1 MQSKQTQQ
9 ILSLIDKKQMKD
21 KIFIDTN
28 ILLYAYSTE
37 RNKQEIAQSIIN
49 TNNNIYIS
57 KQVINETIN
66 ILIKKFKL
74 NIKDIINV
82 VKELEKEFIIL
93 DFDIQT
99 QLNALKL
106 KQNYNLQFYDAL
118 IVSTALENSCTIL
131 YSEDMQDKLVI
142 EKKLKIINPF

>member
-1 MQSKQTQQ
+1 
-9 ILSLIDKKQMKD
+9 MKD

-37 RNKQEIAQSIIN
+37 KNKQEIAQNIIN

-99 QLNALKL
+99 QLNALKI

-118 IVSTALENSCTIL
+118 IVSTALKNSCTIL

>member
-1 MQSKQTQQ
+1 MN
-9 ILSLIDKKQMKD
+9 
-21 KIFIDTN
+21 IFGSPVIIIVNRN
-28 ILLYAYSTE
+28 I
-37 RNKQEIAQSIIN
+37 IPFIN

-93 DFDIQT
+93 DFDIQI

-118 IVSTALENSCTIL
+118 IVSTALKNSCTIL

>member
-1 MQSKQTQQ
+1 
-9 ILSLIDKKQMKD
+9 MKD

-37 RNKQEIAQSIIN
+37 KNKQELAQNIIN

-93 DFDIQT
+93 DFDIQI

>member
-1 MQSKQTQQ
+1 
-9 ILSLIDKKQMKD
+9 MKD

-37 RNKQEIAQSIIN
+37 KNKQEIAQNIIN

-93 DFDIQT
+93 DFDIQI

-118 IVSTALENSCTIL
+118 IVSTALKNSCTIL

-142 EKKLKIINPF
+142 EKN

>member
-1 MQSKQTQQ
+1 
-9 ILSLIDKKQMKD
+9 MKD

-37 RNKQEIAQSIIN
+37 KNKQEIAQNIIN

-82 VKELEKEFIIL
+82 VKELEKELIIL

-118 IVSTALENSCTIL
+118 IVSTALKNSCTIL

>member
-1 MQSKQTQQ
+1 
-9 ILSLIDKKQMKD
+9 MKD

-37 RNKQEIAQSIIN
+37 KNKQEIAQNIIN
-49 TNNNIYIS
+49 TNNNIHIS

-118 IVSTALENSCTIL
+118 IVSTALKNSCTIL

>member
-1 MQSKQTQQ
+1 
-9 ILSLIDKKQMKD
+9 MKD

-37 RNKQEIAQSIIN
+37 KNKQEIAQNIIN

-118 IVSTALENSCTIL
+118 IVSTALKNSCTIL

>member
-1 MQSKQTQQ
+1 
-9 ILSLIDKKQMKD
+9 MKD

-37 RNKQEIAQSIIN
+37 KNKQEIAQNIIN

-66 ILIKKFKL
+66 IIIKKFKL

-142 EKKLKIINPF
+142 EKNLKIINPF

>member
-1 MQSKQTQQ
+1 
-9 ILSLIDKKQMKD
+9 MKD

-37 RNKQEIAQSIIN
+37 KNKQEIAQSIIN

>member
-1 MQSKQTQQ
+1 MKSFLNPNFRKLFKQ
-9 ILSLIDKKQMKD
+9 LP
-21 KIFIDTN
+21 
-28 ILLYAYSTE
+28 
-37 RNKQEIAQSIIN
+37 
-49 TNNNIYIS
+49 
-57 KQVINETIN
+57 
-66 ILIKKFKL
+66 
-74 NIKDIINV
+74 KDIINV

-118 IVSTALENSCTIL
+118 IVSTALKNSCTIL

>member
-1 MQSKQTQQ
+1 
-9 ILSLIDKKQMKD
+9 MKD

-118 IVSTALENSCTIL
+118 IVSTALKNSCTIL

>member
-1 MQSKQTQQ
+1 
-9 ILSLIDKKQMKD
+9 MKD

-37 RNKQEIAQSIIN
+37 KNKQELAQNIIN

-118 IVSTALENSCTIL
+118 IVSTALENSFTIL

-142 EKKLKIINPF
+142 EKTLKIINPF

>member
-1 MQSKQTQQ
+1 
-9 ILSLIDKKQMKD
+9 MKD

-37 RNKQEIAQSIIN
+37 KNKQEIAQSIIN

-118 IVSTALENSCTIL
+118 IVSTALKNSCTIL

-142 EKKLKIINPF
+142 EKNLKIINPF

>member
-1 MQSKQTQQ
+1 
-9 ILSLIDKKQMKD
+9 MKD

-37 RNKQEIAQSIIN
+37 KNKQEIAQNIIN

>member
-1 MQSKQTQQ
+1 MQSKQTQL

-118 IVSTALENSCTIL
+118 IVSTALKNSCTIL

>member
-1 MQSKQTQQ
+1 M
-9 ILSLIDKKQMKD
+9 IDKKQM
-21 KIFIDTN
+21 
-28 ILLYAYSTE
+28 
-37 RNKQEIAQSIIN
+37 
-49 TNNNIYIS
+49 
-57 KQVINETIN
+57 
-66 ILIKKFKL
+66 
-74 NIKDIINV
+74 KDIINV

-118 IVSTALENSCTIL
+118 IVSTALKNSCTIL

>member
-1 MQSKQTQQ
+1 
-9 ILSLIDKKQMKD
+9 MKD

-37 RNKQEIAQSIIN
+37 KNKQEIAQSIIN

-93 DFDIQT
+93 DFDIQI

-118 IVSTALENSCTIL
+118 IVSTALKNSCTIL

>member
-1 MQSKQTQQ
+1 
-9 ILSLIDKKQMKD
+9 MKD

-37 RNKQEIAQSIIN
+37 KNKQEIAQNIIN

-82 VKELEKEFIIL
+82 VKELKKEFIIL

>member
-1 MQSKQTQQ
+1 M
-9 ILSLIDKKQMKD
+9 IDKKQMKD

-37 RNKQEIAQSIIN
+37 KNKQEIAQNIIN

-118 IVSTALENSCTIL
+118 IVSTALKNSCTIL

>member
-1 MQSKQTQQ
+1 M
-9 ILSLIDKKQMKD
+9 IDKKQIKD

-37 RNKQEIAQSIIN
+37 KNKQEIAQNIIN

-93 DFDIQT
+93 DFDIQI

-118 IVSTALENSCTIL
+118 IVSTALKNSCTIL

-142 EKKLKIINPF
+142 KKKLKIINPF

>member
-1 MQSKQTQQ
+1 
-9 ILSLIDKKQMKD
+9 MKD

-37 RNKQEIAQSIIN
+37 KNKQEIAQNIIN

-118 IVSTALENSCTIL
+118 IVSTALKNSCTIL
-131 YSEDMQDKLVI
+131 YSEDMQAKLVI

>member
-1 MQSKQTQQ
+1 M
-9 ILSLIDKKQMKD
+9 IDKKKIKD

-37 RNKQEIAQSIIN
+37 KNKQEIAQNIIN

-118 IVSTALENSCTIL
+118 IVSTALKNSCTIL

>member
-1 MQSKQTQQ
+1 
-9 ILSLIDKKQMKD
+9 MKD

-37 RNKQEIAQSIIN
+37 KNKQEIAQNIIN

-118 IVSTALENSCTIL
+118 IVSTALKNSCTIL

-142 EKKLKIINPF
+142 EKKLKINH

>member
-1 MQSKQTQQ
+1 
-9 ILSLIDKKQMKD
+9 MKD

-37 RNKQEIAQSIIN
+37 KNKQELAQNIIN

-93 DFDIQT
+93 DFDIQI

-118 IVSTALENSCTIL
+118 IVSTALKNSCTIL

>member
-1 MQSKQTQQ
+1 
-9 ILSLIDKKQMKD
+9 MKD

-37 RNKQEIAQSIIN
+37 KNKQEIAQNIIN

-93 DFDIQT
+93 DFDIQI

>member
-1 MQSKQTQQ
+1 
-9 ILSLIDKKQMKD
+9 MKD

-37 RNKQEIAQSIIN
+37 KNKQEIAQNIIN

-82 VKELEKEFIIL
+82 VKDLEKEFIIL

>member
-1 MQSKQTQQ
+1 
-9 ILSLIDKKQMKD
+9 MKD

-37 RNKQEIAQSIIN
+37 KNKQEIAQNIIN

-118 IVSTALENSCTIL
+118 IVSTALKNSCTIL

-142 EKKLKIINPF
+142 EKKLKIINPFYY

>member
-1 MQSKQTQQ
+1 
-9 ILSLIDKKQMKD
+9 MKD

-37 RNKQEIAQSIIN
+37 KNKQEIAQNIIN

-118 IVSTALENSCTIL
+118 IVSTALKNI
-131 YSEDMQDKLVI
+131 K
-142 EKKLKIINPF
+142 

>member
-1 MQSKQTQQ
+1 M
-9 ILSLIDKKQMKD
+9 
-21 KIFIDTN
+21 
-28 ILLYAYSTE
+28 
-37 RNKQEIAQSIIN
+37 
-49 TNNNIYIS
+49 
-57 KQVINETIN
+57 NETIN

-93 DFDIQT
+93 DFDIQI

-118 IVSTALENSCTIL
+118 IVSTALKNSCTIL

>member
-1 MQSKQTQQ
+1 
-9 ILSLIDKKQMKD
+9 MKD

>member
-1 MQSKQTQQ
+1 MQSKQTQL

-37 RNKQEIAQSIIN
+37 KNKQEIAQNIIN

-118 IVSTALENSCTIL
+118 IVSTALKNSCTIL

>member
-1 MQSKQTQQ
+1 MQSKQTQL

-37 RNKQEIAQSIIN
+37 KNKQEIAQSIIN

>member
-1 MQSKQTQQ
+1 
-9 ILSLIDKKQMKD
+9 MKD
-21 KIFIDTN
+21 KIFLDTN

-37 RNKQEIAQSIIN
+37 KEKQEKAQNILN
-49 TNNNIYIS
+49 TYNNIYIS

-82 VKELEKEFIIL
+82 VKELEKEFIVL
-93 DFDIQT
+93 DFDVQT
-99 QLNALKL
+99 QLNALNL

-131 YSEDMQDKLVI
+131 YSEDMQDKQLN

>member
-1 MQSKQTQQ
+1 MQSKQTQL

-37 RNKQEIAQSIIN
+37 KNKQEIAQSIIN

-118 IVSTALENSCTIL
+118 IVSTALKNSCTIL

>member
-1 MQSKQTQQ
+1 
-9 ILSLIDKKQMKD
+9 MKD
-21 KIFIDTN
+21 KIFLDTN

-37 RNKQEIAQSIIN
+37 KEKQEKAQNILN
-49 TNNNIYIS
+49 TYNNIYIS

-82 VKELEKEFIIL
+82 VKELEKEFIVL
-93 DFDIQT
+93 DFDVQT
-99 QLNALKL
+99 QLNALNL

-131 YSEDMQDKLVI
+131 YSEDMQDKQLI

>member
-1 MQSKQTQQ
+1 
-9 ILSLIDKKQMKD
+9 MKD

-37 RNKQEIAQSIIN
+37 KNKQEIAQSIIN

-57 KQVINETIN
+57 KQVIIETIN

>member
-1 MQSKQTQQ
+1 
-9 ILSLIDKKQMKD
+9 MKD

-37 RNKQEIAQSIIN
+37 KNKQELAQNIIN

-118 IVSTALENSCTIL
+118 IVSTALKNSCTIL

>member
-1 MQSKQTQQ
+1 M
-9 ILSLIDKKQMKD
+9 IDKKQMKD

-37 RNKQEIAQSIIN
+37 KNKQEIAQNIIN

-142 EKKLKIINPF
+142 EKKLKIIDPCEY

>member
-1 MQSKQTQQ
+1 
-9 ILSLIDKKQMKD
+9 MKD

-37 RNKQEIAQSIIN
+37 KNKQEIAQNIIN

-142 EKKLKIINPF
+142 EKNLKIINPF